1 MALYDSEAE
10 KASLAEAVAGN
21 SRPADPNTANNEIE
35 VQSKNC
41 ISIFAMR
48 RKKCIFAAKYAE
60 NNICIIRTKTGG
72 YVFMGT

>member
-1 MALYDSEAE
+1 
-10 KASLAEAVAGN
+10 
-21 SRPADPNTANNEIE
+21 
-35 VQSKNC
+35 
-41 ISIFAMR
+41 MR